1 MTAEYTISPLNEDN
15 AREITTWRYSPP
27 YDLYDLESRHLKGF
41 LNPDYQYHQVL
52 EKHGMLAGYCCFGID
67 AQVPG
72 GVYLKNEPE
81 ILDIGVGL
89 APRLTG
95 QGRGTAFVG
104 EILKFGFNTYHPD
117 IFRVSIASFN
127 KRSLKTFQN
136 LGFKIQG
143 SFTRE
148 FLKVDF
154 FQLERPDMEA

>member
-1 MTAEYTISPLNEDN
+1 MEP
-15 AREITTWRYSPP
+15 
-27 YDLYDLESRHLKGF
+27 RHLEGL
-41 LNPDYQYHQVL
+41 LNPDYRYHQVL
-52 EKHGMLAGYCCFGID
+52 EKNGSLAGYCCYGID

-104 EILKFGFNTYHPD
+104 QILKFGFNTYHPD
-117 IFRVSIASFN
+117 KFRVSVASFN

-136 LGFKIQG
+136 LGFKIQE
-143 SFTRE
+143 SFIRE
-148 FLKVDF
+148 LVEIKF
-154 FQLERPDMEA
+154 FQLERPIKEENNG